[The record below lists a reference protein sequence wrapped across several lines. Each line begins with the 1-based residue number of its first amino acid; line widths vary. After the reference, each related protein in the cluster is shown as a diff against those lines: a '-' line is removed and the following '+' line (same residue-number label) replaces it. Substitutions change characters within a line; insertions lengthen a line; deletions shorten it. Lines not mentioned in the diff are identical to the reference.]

1 MESGRICLLSGK
13 ELDMTEHT
21 SQPASILT
29 VRANKACNWGEVSL
43 LWGKFVLEG
52 MTWYHLYKQRQ
63 DYITLYIDER
73 FIEKISRIYISYL
86 LLSYTGLNVLIYIIL
101 FFLSLK
107 YLTQSSPTMP

>member
-1 MESGRICLLSGK
+1 MSGK

-43 LWGKFVLEG
+43 LCGKFALEG

-73 FIEKISRIYISYL
+73 FIEKISRMYISYL
-86 LLSYTGLNVLIYIIL
+86 LLSYTGLNVLICIIL
-101 FFLSLK
+101 FSLSLK